1 MDDLSAI
8 KGQLLATQA
17 AIRALILNSADV
29 NQASLAVQREIER
42 VFSSALSKALPD
54 AYVEGLQ
61 AAKERI
67 LPSAGDLE
75 RLRNQGQ

>member
-1 MDDLSAI
+1 MDDLSGI
-8 KGQLLATQA
+8 EGQLLATQA

-29 NQASLAVQREIER
+29 NQTSLAVQRGIER
-42 VFSSALSKALPD
+42 VFSIALSKSIPD
-54 AYVEGLQ
+54 TYVEGLQ

-75 RLRNQGQ
+75 RLKNQGL